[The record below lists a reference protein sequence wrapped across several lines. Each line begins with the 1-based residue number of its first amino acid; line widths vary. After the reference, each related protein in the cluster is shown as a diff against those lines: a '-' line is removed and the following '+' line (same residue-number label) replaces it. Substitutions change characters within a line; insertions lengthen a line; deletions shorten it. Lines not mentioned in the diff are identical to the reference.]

1 MLTDARDTKEMV
13 LPEAHIGPTS
23 GWRAFSIAELWRYR
37 ELLMAFTSRNIKIR
51 YKQTIFGASW
61 AIMQPLI
68 QMIVFTIIFGR
79 IAKVDSYDLPY
90 PIFVYVALVP
100 WTFFSQGISTASNSL
115 VGGGG
120 MMKQVYF
127 ERLCIPISSILS
139 CLVDFCLA
147 FLILIALMIYYGIAP
162 TVNIVFLPF
171 FVLLA
176 VATALGVSL
185 LLSSLNVQFR
195 DVKHIVPFLVQ
206 TWMFASPVVYPITLI
221 ENDFLRYVYA
231 LNPMVGVIEG
241 FRWSILGLDTAPGI
255 AILVSIVVAMAL
267 LVFGS
272 FYFKR
277 MERTFADVV

>member
-1 MLTDARDTKEMV
+1 
-13 LPEAHIGPTS
+13 
-23 GWRAFSIAELWRYR
+23 
-37 ELLMAFTSRNIKIR
+37 
-51 YKQTIFGASW
+51 
-61 AIMQPLI
+61 
-68 QMIVFTIIFGR
+68 MIVFTIIFGR